1 MTTFEEAFESL
12 PNSTSVYVVYD
23 VRGHRIHV
31 KSRTVPAIYSVV
43 KQQWEDSEG
52 GDRAEEDMA
61 FMRRHRENLTWDIT
75 GDDYDFE
82 GYFDGVPLGA
92 ELNTIGGENRHPIL
106 ISFDI
111 DAINA
116 MNPVGNTVIIPYDG
130 CHLSDAVTESF
141 FSETWEETET
151 SLGEFT
157 CRKEPISVMY
167 PQHPSHFIFIKIHQS
182 MWIYERE
189 FANGSLFYETV
200 VSAPLSDNILNISRT
215 RAVEIVRAA
224 LMNDSQHP
232 AYLKQLMAVNWPVTV
247 HDHITID

>member
-1 MTTFEEAFESL
+1 
-12 PNSTSVYVVYD
+12 
-23 VRGHRIHV
+23 
-31 KSRTVPAIYSVV
+31 
-43 KQQWEDSEG
+43 
-52 GDRAEEDMA
+52 
-61 FMRRHRENLTWDIT
+61 MRRHRENLTWDIT

-92 ELNTIGGENRHPIL
+92 ELITIGGENRHPIL

-167 PQHPSHFIFIKIHQS
+167 PQQHSNFIFIKIHQS
-182 MWIYERE
+182 MWIYER
-189 FANGSLFYETV
+189 
-200 VSAPLSDNILNISRT
+200 
-215 RAVEIVRAA
+215 
-224 LMNDSQHP
+224 
-232 AYLKQLMAVNWPVTV
+232 
-247 HDHITID
+247 

>member
-75 GDDYDFE
+75 GEDYDFE

-92 ELNTIGGENRHPIL
+92 ELNTIGWENKNRHPVL
-106 ISFDI
+106 ISFDM
-111 DAINA
+111 DSINA
-116 MNPVGNTVIIPYDG
+116 MNPVGNTIIIPYDG
-130 CHLSDAVTESF
+130 CHLHSERDVPKAVPPDI
-141 FSETWEETET
+141 
-151 SLGEFT
+151 LG
-157 CRKEPISVMY
+157 I
-167 PQHPSHFIFIKIHQS
+167 
-182 MWIYERE
+182 
-189 FANGSLFYETV
+189 AN
-200 VSAPLSDNILNISRT
+200 
-215 RAVEIVRAA
+215 
-224 LMNDSQHP
+224 
-232 AYLKQLMAVNWPVTV
+232 
-247 HDHITID
+247 

>member
-31 KSRTVPAIYSVV
+31 KSRTVPAKYSVV

-61 FMRRHRENLTWDIT
+61 FMRRHRGNLTWDIT
-75 GDDYDFE
+75 GDEYDFE

-116 MNPVGNTVIIPYDG
+116 MNPVGNTLIIPYDG
-130 CHLSDAVTESF
+130 CHLSDADAESF
-141 FSETWEETET
+141 LSPKLGKKPKPVWES
-151 SLGEFT
+151 SLAG
-157 CRKEPISVMY
+157 RSRSV
-167 PQHPSHFIFIKIHQS
+167 
-182 MWIYERE
+182 
-189 FANGSLFYETV
+189 
-200 VSAPLSDNILNISRT
+200 
-215 RAVEIVRAA
+215 
-224 LMNDSQHP
+224 
-232 AYLKQLMAVNWPVTV
+232 
-247 HDHITID
+247 